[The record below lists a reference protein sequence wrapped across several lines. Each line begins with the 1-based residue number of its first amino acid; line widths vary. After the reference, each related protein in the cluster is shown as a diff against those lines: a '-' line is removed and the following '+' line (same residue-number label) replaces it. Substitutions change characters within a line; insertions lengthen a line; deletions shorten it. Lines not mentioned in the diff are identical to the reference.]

1 MISDI
6 RPDRVNDRIR
16 SILEAASEGVKGTTT
31 VGLCASDGVVLICDS
46 RATMGTLVASKTAIK
61 LFQLTPFVGATI
73 AGLVADGQ
81 KLMDILKAEAELYSL
96 HRSRTMPVRSLGRV
110 ASNLLHSARWF
121 PFIIQIII
129 GGVDPLRGPQLFAID
144 PLGSLVE
151 EKRMLAT
158 GSGSPIAL
166 GLLEEFYDDEEKSLP
181 SSVEAAKIGIRALN
195 AAIHRDIMSGDGL
208 RMAIITNKG
217 FNQFSQEDIAREFI

>member
-1 MISDI
+1 MISNI
-6 RPDRVNDRIR
+6 RPDRVNDHIR
-16 SILEAASEGVKGTTT
+16 NILQATSEGVKGTTT

-81 KLMDILKAEAELYSL
+81 KLIDILKAEAELYSL

-121 PFIIQIII
+121 PFIIQMII
-129 GGVDPLRGPQLFAID
+129 GGMDPLRGPQLFSID

-166 GLLEEFYDDEEKSLP
+166 GLLEEYYDDEEESLP

-217 FNQFSQEDIAREFI
+217 FNQFSQEEIAQKFI